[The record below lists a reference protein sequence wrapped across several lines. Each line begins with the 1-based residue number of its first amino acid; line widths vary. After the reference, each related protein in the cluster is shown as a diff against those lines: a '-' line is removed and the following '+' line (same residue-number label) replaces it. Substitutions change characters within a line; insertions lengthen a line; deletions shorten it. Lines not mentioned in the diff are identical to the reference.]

1 LPESD
6 PQFKLRATVQTTP
19 VHDNARGGNTMK
31 DASTNNG
38 QDSQA
43 AEPGRRKLL
52 KAASVAAGGAAI
64 VGAPFIRNAAAAE
77 TTTWKVQTSWPAG
90 VGLQTFKTWC
100 GTIKEKTGGELD
112 LKPFAAKEVVG
123 DFELLDGVKNGALEA
138 MNSFTLYWAGKV
150 PATAFLSS
158 YLMGLRYPHEWDVFF
173 YSNGGLQAARDLFAK
188 QGLYYVN
195 RIHHGP
201 NIIHSKK
208 PIRGIQDFKD
218 LKLRVPGG
226 MIAEGFAA
234 IGAKTTLLPGG
245 EVFSALEKGTV
256 DAADYTGP
264 AVNWD
269 LGFQQVTKYIWTG
282 PVGLESIYQPVD
294 LMDFCVRM
302 DVYNKLSPKMK
313 QWLDDEIQVY
323 SNIHHAAIQKAD
335 MEAWGKFAKAGV
347 QVNRLPAEDLP
358 KFQRVA
364 VPIWFKWA
372 NKDPDAAK
380 IFKLQLQVMES
391 PTFGYVTP
399 DMYKGLTINA

>member
-1 LPESD
+1 MKDEKKAPESAAQAD
-6 PQFKLRATVQTTP
+6 TP
-19 VHDNARGGNTMK
+19 E
-31 DASTNNG
+31 AS
-38 QDSQA
+38 S
-43 AEPGRRKLL
+43 RRKFLGVA
-52 KAASVAAGGAAI
+52 AASVTGATI
-64 VGAPFIRNAAAAE
+64 VGAPFIRTAAAA
-77 TTTWKVQTSWPAG
+77 TTTWRVQTSWPAG
-90 VGLQTFKTWC
+90 VGLATFKAWC
-100 GTIKEKTGGELD
+100 NTVKEKTGGELEF
-112 LKPFAAKEVVG
+112 KPYAAKEVVG
-123 DFELLDGVKNGALEA
+123 DFELLDGVKNGVLEA

-150 PATAFLSS
+150 PGTAFLSS
-158 YLMGLRYPHEWDVFF
+158 YLMGLRYPHEWDIFF

-208 PIRGIQDFKD
+208 PIRTIEDFKG

-234 IGAKTTLLPGG
+234 IGARTTLLPGG

-282 PVGLESIYQPVD
+282 PAGLESIYQPVD

-302 DVYNKLSPKMK
+302 DVWNKLSPKMK

-323 SNIHHAAIQKAD
+323 SNEHHAAIQKAD
-335 MEAWGKFAKAGV
+335 MEAWGKFAKAGTT
-347 QVNRLPAEDLP
+347 VNRLPAEDLP

-372 NKDPDAAK
+372 NKDADAAK

-391 PTFGYVTP
+391 PTVGYVTP
-399 DMYKGLTINA
+399 DMYKGLTVSA

>member
-1 LPESD
+1 MRSEDDAPAVPAPTETTESTSRRK
-6 PQFKLRATVQTTP
+6 FLGAAAAATGAATV
-19 VHDNARGGNTMK
+19 
-31 DASTNNG
+31 
-38 QDSQA
+38 
-43 AEPGRRKLL
+43 L
-52 KAASVAAGGAAI
+52 
-64 VGAPFIRNAAAAE
+64 GAPFIRTAAAAG
-77 TTTWKVQTSWPAG
+77 TTWRVQTSWPAG
-90 VGLQTFKTWC
+90 VGLATFKAWC
-100 GTIKEKTGGELD
+100 ATIKEKTGGELEF
-112 LKPFAAKEVVG
+112 KPYAAKEVVG
-123 DFELLDGVKNGALEA
+123 DFELLDGVKNGVLEA

-158 YLMGLRYPHEWDVFF
+158 YLMGLRYPHEWDIFF
-173 YSNGGLQAARDLFAK
+173 YSKGGLQAAREVMAK
-188 QGLYYVN
+188 QGVHYVN

-208 PIRGIQDFKD
+208 PIRTIEDFKG

-269 LGFQQVTKYIWTG
+269 LGFQQVTNYIWTG
-282 PVGLESIYQPVD
+282 PSGLESIYQPVD
-294 LMDFCVRM
+294 LMDFCVGM
-302 DVYNKLSPKMK
+302 EHWNKLSPKMK

-335 MEAWGKFAKAGV
+335 METWPKFEKAGTKI
-347 QVNRLPAEDLP
+347 NRLPAEDLP

-380 IFKLQLQVMES
+380 LFKLQLEVMES
-391 PTFGYVTP
+391 PTVGYVTP
-399 DMYKGLTINA
+399 DMYKGLSINA

>member
-1 LPESD
+1 MDDNTQPSATPPPPQPE
-6 PQFKLRATVQTTP
+6 
-19 VHDNARGGNTMK
+19 
-31 DASTNNG
+31 
-38 QDSQA
+38 
-43 AEPGRRKLL
+43 RRRLL
-52 KAASVAAGGAAI
+52 KVGAAAAGTAAI

-90 VGLQTFKTWC
+90 IGLQTFKTWA
-100 GTIKEKTGGELD
+100 GTIKEKTGGELEI
-112 LKPFAAKEVVG
+112 KPFAAKEVVG
-123 DFELLDGVKNGALEA
+123 DFELLDGVRNGVLEA
-138 MNSFTLYWAGKV
+138 MNSFTVYWVGKI
-150 PATAFLSS
+150 PATAFMSS
-158 YLMGLRYPHEWDVFF
+158 YLMGLRYPHEWDIFF
-173 YSNGGLQAARDLFAK
+173 YSKGGLAACREIFAK
-188 QGLYYVN
+188 QGMYYVN

-201 NIIHSKK
+201 NIVHSKK
-208 PIRGIQDFKD
+208 PIRTIEDFKD

-282 PVGLESIYQPVD
+282 PPGLESVYQPVD
-294 LMDFCVRM
+294 LMDFVVRQ

-323 SNIHHAAIQKAD
+323 SNIHFAAIQKAD
-335 MEAWGKFAKAGV
+335 MEAWGKFEKAGT
-347 QVNRLPAEDLP
+347 QINRLPAEDLP

-372 NKDPDAAK
+372 NKDKDAARV
-380 IFKLQLQVMES
+380 FKLQLEVMES
-391 PTFGYVTP
+391 HTCGYVTP
-399 DMYKGLTINA
+399 DMYKGLKLEA